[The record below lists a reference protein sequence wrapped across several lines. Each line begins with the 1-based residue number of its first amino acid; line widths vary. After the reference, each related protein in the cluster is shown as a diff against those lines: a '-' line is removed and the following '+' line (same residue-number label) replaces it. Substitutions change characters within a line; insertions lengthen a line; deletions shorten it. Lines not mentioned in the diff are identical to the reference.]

1 MARRWRFAAGKIDLV
16 VKRRRQLVFVEVKYQ
31 FQANQIVMPFPK
43 RCRRIKSAA
52 ALFFAR
58 FPKMSDYECRFDV
71 LSINHGRIFGVGR
84 IMHLKNAWQ

>member
-1 MARRWRFAAGKIDLV
+1 MARRWRCAAGKIDLV
-16 VKRRRQLVFVEVKYQ
+16 VKRHRQLVFVEVKYL

-43 RCRRIKSAA
+43 QCRRIKSVA

-71 LSINHGRIFGVGR
+71 LIINHGRIFGVSP
-84 IMHLKNAWQ
+84 IVHLKNALQ